1 MSHFTK
7 VRTVIREQ
15 VQLCETL
22 RQLHHQFR
30 EGERLTVN
38 GYMSNTETAQVVVN
52 TGCSYEI
59 GFQRQANGTFDAVAD
74 WDWGIRREAAPR
86 FQQDTFL
93 SEVNQKYA
101 HLNVL
106 QEVRERGFVVEEER
120 VLDNGEIE
128 LVVCEPI

>member
-7 VRTVIREQ
+7 IKTVIREQ
-15 VQLCETL
+15 VQLCEAL
-22 RQLHHQFR
+22 RQLHHEFR
-30 EGERLTVN
+30 EGANLRVR
-38 GYMSNTETAQVVVN
+38 GYAGDQQTAQVVVN
-52 TGCSYEI
+52 TGCSYDI

-74 WDWGIRREAAPR
+74 WDWGIQREAAPR
-86 FQQDTFL
+86 FRQDTFL

-101 HLNVL
+101 HLNVM

-120 VLDNGEIE
+120 VLENGEIE